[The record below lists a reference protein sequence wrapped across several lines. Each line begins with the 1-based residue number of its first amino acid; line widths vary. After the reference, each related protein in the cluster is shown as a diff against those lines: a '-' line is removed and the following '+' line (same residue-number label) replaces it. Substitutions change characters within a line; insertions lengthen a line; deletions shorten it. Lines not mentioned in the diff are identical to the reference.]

1 MLRLAD
7 FCVTVVLYQSSRS
20 MLIHLAAPNDSNG
33 NPRRCF
39 VLFNENG
46 IGIAAYPE
54 GYEGRNCL
62 PEHLR
67 KTIAPT
73 INVAA
78 QEYKSWL
85 KIGC

>member
-1 MLRLAD
+1 
-7 FCVTVVLYQSSRS
+7 

-46 IGIAAYPE
+46 IGIA
-54 GYEGRNCL
+54 
-62 PEHLR
+62 
-67 KTIAPT
+67 PT
-73 INVAA
+73 INVAS
-78 QEYKSWL
+78 QEYKNWL